1 MGITT
6 IPGASSEDLT
16 TLQGSIYTDIIA
28 IDKDK
33 LHIYGLEG
41 NDTITSTTG
50 SETVIVDSGLGN
62 DSVTFSAEF
71 LSTSITLGEG
81 SDIVN
86 LEDFS
91 GTIYG
96 GVGNDTLTQARGRSI
111 TNTLARGDAGNDKL
125 EFFNL
130 ANSTINSNSG
140 NDIISIFGS
149 ITNTQVYAG
158 RQEDTILAS
167 SEVNNSLIRGDA
179 QDDIIT
185 IGGSLT
191 KSIINGNA
199 DDDQI
204 IITSQE
210 VKSSSIYG
218 GQGEDNIDISSGAI
232 YVNGGKDG
240 DDIDITSN
248 EKHTV
253 YGGKGEDKI
262 DSSGTE
268 YLFIDGGA
276 DNDTIN
282 INSAAVMSGVHTVDG
297 GAGNDILTGS
307 SGKELFDGGTEDIG
321 NDTIRSSG
329 GNDTIYGRAG
339 NDLIDL
345 VSGVNDGEVLVQA
358 GAGNDI
364 IEVVLNEL
372 SHLDVIKGEVGN
384 DTIVVVGNAADFN
397 MWEDNTIAKESFNS
411 ISTVETLAF
420 GSSNTSYTISG
431 SKTIKLASKVQSAG
445 IRTIDASNAS
455 GAGSDD
461 LIVNAFQFSSSSDLN
476 FIGPEDKDVN
486 VHFTGGSGDDTLT
499 TGKISE
505 DDKDT
510 LTGGLGV
517 DTFNIVA
524 TDRAAE
530 VTDLGLG
537 GPDALIVSSS
547 AKGVTATVKDDY
559 IAPSTTKNEKASA
572 DVILNAESRVNVNME
587 YAGGSYGYVIN
598 GGAGSSTLKGST
610 YNDSITGNISAD
622 SIFGEAGNDTIY
634 GGDGADTI
642 NAGKG
647 NDLIEDAGIG
657 NDIIN
662 HDVGSSLVIKLT
674 GSDTVTLHATRA
686 GAFVVITVAG
696 QRTVD
701 ASSSTKSI
709 GFQGAGAAQNQVTFT
724 GGFADDTIDGGAAT
738 DLLIGNEGNDTITGG
753 LSADTIRVG
762 SGDNTVVFTSG
773 LSVDIITE
781 YDSTDIGSFDRPNSK
796 QTMQL

>member
-199 DDDQI
+199 DNDQI

-262 DSSGTE
+262 DSSGKKI
-268 YLFIDGGA
+268 FIDGGA

-282 INSAAVMSGVHTVDG
+282 INSAVMSGVHTVDG
-297 GAGNDILTGS
+297 GAGSDITR
-307 SGKELFDGGTEDIG
+307 KFWQRTIRCGTEDIG

-364 IEVVLNEL
+364 IEVKLNEL

-461 LIVNAFQFSSSSDLN
+461 LIVNAFQF
-476 FIGPEDKDVN
+476 
-486 VHFTGGSGDDTLT
+486 H
-499 TGKISE
+499 
-505 DDKDT
+505 
-510 LTGGLGV
+510 
-517 DTFNIVA
+517 
-524 TDRAAE
+524 
-530 VTDLGLG
+530 
-537 GPDALIVSSS
+537 
-547 AKGVTATVKDDY
+547 
-559 IAPSTTKNEKASA
+559 
-572 DVILNAESRVNVNME
+572 
-587 YAGGSYGYVIN
+587 
-598 GGAGSSTLKGST
+598 
-610 YNDSITGNISAD
+610 
-622 SIFGEAGNDTIY
+622 
-634 GGDGADTI
+634 
-642 NAGKG
+642 
-647 NDLIEDAGIG
+647 
-657 NDIIN
+657 
-662 HDVGSSLVIKLT
+662 
-674 GSDTVTLHATRA
+674 
-686 GAFVVITVAG
+686 
-696 QRTVD
+696 
-701 ASSSTKSI
+701 
-709 GFQGAGAAQNQVTFT
+709 
-724 GGFADDTIDGGAAT
+724 
-738 DLLIGNEGNDTITGG
+738 LLAI
-753 LSADTIRVG
+753 
-762 SGDNTVVFTSG
+762 
-773 LSVDIITE
+773 
-781 YDSTDIGSFDRPNSK
+781 
-796 QTMQL
+796 